1 MVCCSSHPAP
11 DHANSGDLADAGIL
25 LHVQCGCHRLMQAE
39 PVALEPAQ
47 MAHMIVYPVPTEPLA
62 IGVLLTS
69 APWTMR

>member
-1 MVCCSSHPAP
+1 MAVALGSVEVDRQDRAELG
-11 DHANSGDLADAGIL
+11 ARG
-25 LHVQCGCHRLMQAE
+25 VQQAE